1 MVSYKTIKRVALLII
16 LIVSIINVSIILQMD
31 GTYSDFGL
39 LKIMFAINI
48 PVLIVILILFF
59 VKGKEKSDDGLKWVK

>member
-39 LKIMFAINI
+39 LNIMFAINI
-48 PVLIVILILFF
+48 PMLIVILILFF